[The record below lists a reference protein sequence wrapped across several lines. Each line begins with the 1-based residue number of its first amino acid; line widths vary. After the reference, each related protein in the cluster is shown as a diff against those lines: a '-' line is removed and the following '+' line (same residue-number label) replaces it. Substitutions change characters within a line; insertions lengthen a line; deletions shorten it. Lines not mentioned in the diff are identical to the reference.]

1 MLSVDDRIW
10 IEKVAAGDPEAIAQF
25 VDRFYPTV
33 FRFLWHSCGS
43 KEDAEDLA
51 SQALLKARFD
61 IKRFRADGPLAAWMF
76 SIARREYLQ
85 FRRRKALGSLFEAK
99 HRSEPDPTC
108 NDDVIVIQQALA
120 RLSPNLRTA
129 FLLTEVEGLTTE
141 EASAAIGIPAGTVKS
156 RCHHAKKRLRE
167 ILGPTYPEVSNYVQP
182 IPD

>member
-1 MLSVDDRIW
+1 MVFGYVRFKVNRRHQRRLNLIGSLHKVKTNTVRVKNLSIPRNS
-10 IEKVAAGDPEAIAQF
+10 AF
-25 VDRFYPTV
+25 
-33 FRFLWHSCGS
+33 FR
-43 KEDAEDLA
+43 DL
-51 SQALLKARFD
+51 
-61 IKRFRADGPLAAWMF
+61 
-76 SIARREYLQ
+76 
-85 FRRRKALGSLFEAK
+85 LGSLFEAK